1 MFIFTGSPLPIKQR
15 CAERALFHD
24 MPPRSLSGVT
34 PQCSAMGLSFGFP
47 PDVSCSTQFRRPI
60 SVPVIGGTASL
71 WVPGSPI
78 VDSLY
83 FSSYSKL
90 GSLTILG
97 DAKKAPDWVACA
109 TAGSMGYA
117 GHFGIPGCVWTHWM
131 RGCHS
136 PSPYGLRMGKSP
148 GPLQTTLPW
157 TSKQSPA
164 ILEAGRDLCP
174 CKAQS
179 GSLLPTLKAEGSD
192 LKVRWGQFTFWP
204 HLPVGV

>member
-1 MFIFTGSPLPIKQR
+1 
-15 CAERALFHD
+15 
-24 MPPRSLSGVT
+24 
-34 PQCSAMGLSFGFP
+34 MGLSFGFP
-47 PDVSCSTQFRRPI
+47 LDVSCSTQFRRPI

-97 DAKKAPDWVACA
+97 DAKKAPDWVASA

-117 GHFGIPGCVWTHWM
+117 GHFGIPGCVYPLDEGVPFSLSLWSENGEEPGSSTDNTAVDLQAVP
-131 RGCHS
+131 CHL
-136 PSPYGLRMGKSP
+136 GGW
-148 GPLQTTLPW
+148 Q
-157 TSKQSPA
+157 
-164 ILEAGRDLCP
+164 
-174 CKAQS
+174 
-179 GSLLPTLKAEGSD
+179 GSLSLQSSEWLPMPTLKAEGSD

-204 HLPVGV
+204 HLPVGVWPRVEFLAYQFLTL